1 MGKPDQ
7 LAKRI
12 LREET
17 PDATRRHVAFEMPPE
32 VPVGA
37 LVPDGVVTVVSR
49 PGLDALPPPWCRLRV
64 DATLDV
70 KMPGDHSDRPA
81 LARNE
86 LRRLARWTRLLE
98 ELRDHARKTGD
109 PLELRDPRDYA
120 AWFVAPTLARWVRED
135 AARGHFALEAVAP
148 GCWRLGVGTHET
160 LWIAANELPLRP
172 ELIPFLAARSGR
184 ALAEFLVWAL
194 TVKGTAWVSDV
205 VKELSMSP
213 ETADDFIYV
222 PDDPA
227 EQYLIKTRYTKKLLE
242 AYPDAANDIL
252 QHARAESI
260 KQGID
265 QGCLATLRHSVLA
278 VLAARGLAVSDEAR
292 ARVEG
297 ATDATAL
304 DGWLLAAVTAASADD
319 ALR

>member
-1 MGKPDQ
+1 MGKLDQ

-17 PDATRRHVAFEMPPE
+17 PDATRHHVAFEVPPE

-37 LVPDGVVTVVSR
+37 LAPDGVVTVVSA

-98 ELRDHARKTGD
+98 ELRDHARKT
-109 PLELRDPRDYA
+109 ETRVEVRDPRDYA

-135 AARGHFALEAVAP
+135 AARGYFTLEAVAP
-148 GCWRLGVGTHET
+148 GCWRLGVGMHET

-172 ELIPFLAARSGR
+172 ELIPFLAARSGV

-194 TVKGTAWVSDV
+194 TVKGTAWVADV
-205 VKELSMSP
+205 VKEMSMSP
-213 ETADDFIYV
+213 ETADDYIYV
-222 PDDPA
+222 SDDPA
-227 EQYLIKTRYTKKLLE
+227 EQYRIKTRYTKKLLD

-252 QHARAESI
+252 QHAREEGVHAGLRQAI
-260 KQGID
+260 
-265 QGCLATLRHSVLA
+265 LALF
-278 VLAARGLAVSDEAR
+278 AARGLPVGDEAR
-292 ARVEG
+292 ARVERT
-297 ATDATAL
+297 TDAGVLNA
-304 DGWLLAAVTAASADD
+304 WLLAAMTATSADD